1 MINSNQ
7 FLRTDLPALNAQDD
21 PINALNLMDE
31 YRVGHLPVVEN
42 GKYLGLISENALL
55 GIESMESGDGT
66 VQLQLLKVSVRPEM
80 HILDIL
86 KIVTQNHINAVPV
99 VDENENYLG
108 MIMLEDLA
116 EKLSEMQGA
125 HQRGGI
131 IVLEMWEKDYSMQQI
146 ARIIEENNAKIL
158 STTVTA
164 GEDGKIELNLKVN
177 QPGLGAI
184 MQSFERF
191 GYSIKASYQESEY
204 TEDLKNRYDELMR
217 FLNI

>member
-42 GKYLGLISENALL
+42 GKYMGMISENALL
-55 GIESMESGDGT
+55 GIESMDSDDNT
-66 VQLQLLKVSVRPEM
+66 LQLQLLKVSVRPEM

-86 KIVTQNHINAVPV
+86 KVVTQNHINAVPV
-99 VDENENYLG
+99 VDEHDNYLG

-164 GEDGKIELNLKVN
+164 GEDGKIELNLKIN
-177 QPGLGAI
+177 QPDLGPI

>member
-1 MINSNQ
+1 VINSNQ

-86 KIVTQNHINAVPV
+86 KIVTQNHIHAVPV

-177 QPGLGAI
+177 QPDLGAI

>member
-86 KIVTQNHINAVPV
+86 KIVTQNHIHAVPV

-177 QPGLGAI
+177 QPDLGAI

>member
-1 MINSNQ
+1 VINSNQ